1 MAEQLG
7 VTAIDS
13 LALVLGRTEKPFS
26 DVSADVKEQMA
37 SGALV
42 TSTVDDAVY
51 AKGSNGNFFEIGSN
65 RVPKQKS
72 VDNAIIARPDKIE
85 VIGAGN
91 ATVTGAIKIKIP
103 VNQPLM
109 GKMRIELLCN
119 NLNNAKTESM
129 SITISGHHD
138 STAWTVDKCSVQ
150 VADSNGEVVKVRFC
164 TDSEG
169 AYVLIGENDSE
180 WYYTRVCITEVI
192 TNNIPGGN
200 FSDESNW
207 DISVVADAIGTE
219 VEALV
224 YGNAPKYRVFTD
236 INSGIRYKEYY
247 EDGTKKI
254 EEL

>member
-13 LALVLGRTEKPFS
+13 LALVLGRTDKSFS
-26 DVSADVKEQMA
+26 DVSTDVKDQMVP
-37 SGALV
+37 GALV
-42 TSTVDDAVY
+42 TSTVDDVVY
-51 AKGSNGNFFEIGSN
+51 AKGSNGNFFEVGGNSVS
-65 RVPKQKS
+65 RQKS

-85 VIGAGN
+85 VIGVGST
-91 ATVTGAIKIKIP
+91 TVVGAIKIKIP

-119 NLNNAKTESM
+119 NLNSAKTESM
-129 SITISGHHD
+129 SITISGHHS

-207 DISVVADAIGTE
+207 DISVIGNAPTE
-219 VEALV
+219 DLETTV
-224 YGNAPKYRVFTD
+224 YGNTPKYRVFTD